1 MREKGKDRNET
12 VTKCTF
18 YRGRLQGIWQG
29 FLIGFLIG
37 RVSIGRI
44 LVAGGSSSAARR
56 KEEKNQYNVL
66 SPPQFLAT
74 TAYRKAAA
82 MGSPDAIESPKRMG
96 AER

>member
-1 MREKGKDRNET
+1 MQEKGKDRNET

-37 RVSIGRI
+37 KVSIGSI
-44 LVAGGSSSAARR
+44 LVAGGSASAARR

-74 TAYRKAAA
+74 IAYRKAAA
-82 MGSPDAIESPKRMG
+82 RGSANAVERLKMMGGEG
-96 AER
+96 